1 MGLKDQLAQLRAK
14 QKAKQA
20 QRAATPPAPA
30 KPAKKGP
37 SEAEKRAAELQAA
50 MDKLRAEQAAFLEA
64 QRQQA
69 LAAQREEVVGY
80 LSRAG
85 AKVSPSLLAQIA
97 PQVDARTPEGRK
109 ALEDFRAQHADIFA
123 PAPRA
128 AGDVTSSVVE
138 RIDRSSKSKGQ
149 KGVEERKVFG
159 SDLVKRTIAKNLG
172 GGEA

>member
-1 MGLKDQLAQLRAK
+1 MGLKEQLAALRAK
-14 QKAKQA
+14 QKAQQA
-20 QRAATPPAPA
+20 QRAATPPASA

-50 MDKLRAEQAAFLEA
+50 MDKLRAEQAAFLEQ

-69 LAAQREEVVGY
+69 LLAQRDEVVSY

-85 AKVSPSLLAQIA
+85 AKVSASLLSQIA
-97 PQVDARTPEGRK
+97 PQVDPRTAEGRK
-109 ALEDFRAQHADIFA
+109 ALEDFRAAHSDIFA

-128 AGDVTSSVVE
+128 AGDVTASVVD
-138 RIDRSSKSKGQ
+138 RIDRASKSKGQ
-149 KGVEERKVFG
+149 KGLEERKVFG
-159 SDLVKRTIAKNLG
+159 PELVKRTIAKNLG